1 MQRGKSEYAHQN
13 ENPIL
18 PMTKKEAES
27 LVGLTGNNIYQYTCT
42 SLFTEWSEIQ
52 QF

>member
-1 MQRGKSEYAHQN
+1 MERGKSEYPLQN

-18 PMTKKEAES
+18 PTTKKEAES
-27 LVGLTGNNIYQYTCT
+27 SVGLTGNNIYQYTCT
-42 SLFTEWSEIQ
+42 SLFTEWFEIQ